1 MRDGVWSP
9 QLGHGVGMAW
19 LSCTSAPLFSCSG
32 TGGQSVGMGAG
43 AAAATCSRRGL
54 RCPERCADSHDPG
67 KLKTKGKVV
76 CPPQNCFLLVTAL
89 LTFHE
94 VNKKNPK

>member
-1 MRDGVWSP
+1 
-9 QLGHGVGMAW
+9 
-19 LSCTSAPLFSCSG
+19 
-32 TGGQSVGMGAG
+32 MGAE

-94 VNKKNPK
+94 VNKKKSQISSGSVQYLNWQF